1 MLRRLDRRLLPVQAG
16 ALLVFALLPLWDRF
30 PRAEPAPLGL
40 PNLNVSYYVL
50 LLPMLWTIA
59 AWLLAGLPGLTAL
72 RRDRLRRLWALA
84 LLGLALWGFASQSW
98 AFMRLD
104 APEVGQTAALQLG
117 GVALFALAVACA
129 GPPPRAVVGL
139 LAAVLLLNSAIT
151 ILQAQTQGS
160 IGLAA
165 FGEFEFGPA
174 RPGIGVVQAGGVRWV
189 RPLGLMAHPNML
201 AGTLVAGLLASAA
214 LVLSPR
220 RGLRWLGSGL
230 FALGLWALLLTFS
243 RAAWLGFA
251 AGVVAVLPLLRWTLR
266 DRARRFQLVVTLALA
281 LAVGA
286 AFVAGFAPFLAA
298 RAGSGEESIELRSV
312 ADRIVYTDFA
322 LRSIGERPVL
332 GVGIGNFPWR
342 TSYYLVDTFYDL
354 RGDNVHNVYL
364 SAWAE
369 LGLVGFALLLVA
381 LVAGL
386 AAAFRAARSPIE
398 VAGASWLD
406 DRTARAA
413 LLAIAVAVAV
423 IGLLDHYPWTILHFQ
438 MLWWGGLAVAGSV
451 NFAKEVGTDEPK

>member
-1 MLRRLDRRLLPVQAG
+1 M
-16 ALLVFALLPLWDRF
+16 
-30 PRAEPAPLGL
+30 
-40 PNLNVSYYVL
+40 
-50 LLPMLWTIA
+50 
-59 AWLLAGLPGLTAL
+59 
-72 RRDRLRRLWALA
+72 
-84 LLGLALWGFASQSW
+84 
-98 AFMRLD
+98 
-104 APEVGQTAALQLG
+104 
-117 GVALFALAVACA
+117 
-129 GPPPRAVVGL
+129 
-139 LAAVLLLNSAIT
+139 
-151 ILQAQTQGS
+151 
-160 IGLAA
+160 
-165 FGEFEFGPA
+165 
-174 RPGIGVVQAGGVRWV
+174 
-189 RPLGLMAHPNML
+189 
-201 AGTLVAGLLASAA
+201 
-214 LVLSPR
+214 
-220 RGLRWLGSGL
+220 
-230 FALGLWALLLTFS
+230 
-243 RAAWLGFA
+243 
-251 AGVVAVLPLLRWTLR
+251 VAVLPLLRWTLR

>member
-1 MLRRLDRRLLPVQAG
+1 M
-16 ALLVFALLPLWDRF
+16 
-30 PRAEPAPLGL
+30 
-40 PNLNVSYYVL
+40 
-50 LLPMLWTIA
+50 
-59 AWLLAGLPGLTAL
+59 
-72 RRDRLRRLWALA
+72 
-84 LLGLALWGFASQSW
+84 
-98 AFMRLD
+98 
-104 APEVGQTAALQLG
+104 
-117 GVALFALAVACA
+117 
-129 GPPPRAVVGL
+129 
-139 LAAVLLLNSAIT
+139 
-151 ILQAQTQGS
+151 
-160 IGLAA
+160 
-165 FGEFEFGPA
+165 
-174 RPGIGVVQAGGVRWV
+174 
-189 RPLGLMAHPNML
+189 
-201 AGTLVAGLLASAA
+201 
-214 LVLSPR
+214 
-220 RGLRWLGSGL
+220 
-230 FALGLWALLLTFS
+230 
-243 RAAWLGFA
+243 
-251 AGVVAVLPLLRWTLR
+251 
-266 DRARRFQLVVTLALA
+266 
-281 LAVGA
+281 
-286 AFVAGFAPFLAA
+286 
-298 RAGSGEESIELRSV
+298 
-312 ADRIVYTDFA
+312 
-322 LRSIGERPVL
+322 L